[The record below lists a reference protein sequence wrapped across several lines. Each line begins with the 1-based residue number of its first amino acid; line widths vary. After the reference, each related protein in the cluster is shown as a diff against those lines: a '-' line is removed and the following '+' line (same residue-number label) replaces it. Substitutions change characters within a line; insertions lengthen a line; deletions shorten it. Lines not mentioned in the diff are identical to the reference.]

1 MKKILFGLIATVM
14 ISVSGFANNDLN
26 ESIIVKKEVNAK
38 IENCKDKINVSF
50 NLGDVTNL
58 SKSEVN
64 ILCDNLILQN
74 VDFKD
79 ADECTVSISAEINV
93 GFGSVSITVSYTSTN
108 CTTALNK
115 AKAAL
120 ANAVK
125 ALKDAY

>member
-1 MKKILFGLIATVM
+1 MLFGLIATVM
-14 ISVSGFANNDLN
+14 ISVSGFAKNDLN
-26 ESIIVKKEVNAK
+26 ESIVAKKEVNVTN
-38 IENCKDKINVSF
+38 ENCIDKVKVKF
-50 NLGDVTNL
+50 NLGNVTDL
-58 SKSEVN
+58 SETELNN
-64 ILCDNLILQN
+64 ICDNLNLQN